1 VGRHSPQRTDES
13 NAPAASAPP
22 RDPSTESARA
32 VLSVRADG
40 LVESVSPDDEDAPQ
54 RRGVDVRAPTMRSI
68 LPGDPALEPAE
79 RLEVSPSALVELM
92 LGAAIWCDA
101 DLVVLQPASGEHHL
115 LVKRAAM
122 TLAKLA
128 VERDTGDA
136 AVARLA
142 LLTGLDPLVAS
153 GSLEGD
159 VNVARQV
166 VRAGADRAEVLVTVG
181 ASSEGLEA
189 EVRTQSVSSNAA
201 NHASQAPKRCTKCGA
216 VQSATQRSC
225 ALDGGELVVAV
236 DDPRPGG
243 SIGAWRVLSK
253 LGVGASGTVLAVEHA
268 LIGRAGAIKLLHV
281 TVQEAPL
288 AVRRFLVEARAACRL
303 RHPNVVE
310 VTDFGVLANGQP
322 YLVMERLAGGQ
333 LADRLDAEGALP
345 PAVALSIAREIA
357 LALEAAHAA
366 GIVHNDLKPENVV
379 LLEGSTDDT
388 PRLKVVDFGA
398 SSLAGVPDEEKGVV
412 YGTPAY
418 MAPERVQSDVVDA
431 RSDLYAVGIM
441 LHEMLGG
448 VLPFPGPSPD
458 AMLKAHIDTVAPP
471 AQSPFGPLPPSVL
484 RLVERVLRKRTDA
497 RHQTATE
504 LLADLDRALAD
515 VGRSDWRRWL
525 P

>member
-1 VGRHSPQRTDES
+1 MSHASPLSRPASSQRDRE
-13 NAPAASAPP
+13 AAADS
-22 RDPSTESARA
+22 SRA
-32 VLSVRADG
+32 VLSVREDG
-40 LVESVSPDDEDAPQ
+40 KVESVLPGDDDGPR
-54 RRGVDVRAPTMRSI
+54 RRGIDAHAATMRSI
-68 LPGDPALEPAE
+68 VPGDPAIEPAE
-79 RLEVSPSALVELM
+79 RLDISPAALVELM
-92 LGAAIWCDA
+92 LGAALWCDA
-101 DLVVLQPASGEHHL
+101 DLVVLEPVEGAHQV
-115 LVKRAAM
+115 LVKRGTS

-128 VERDTGDA
+128 VDRDTGDA

-166 VRAGADRAEVLVTVG
+166 VRAGADRAEVLVSVG

-189 EVRTQSVSSNAA
+189 EVRTQNVSTTATNQ
-201 NHASQAPKRCTKCGA
+201 ASQAVKRCTVCGA
-216 VQSATQRSC
+216 VQSAAHRRC
-225 ALDGGELVVAV
+225 ALDGGALVLAV

-243 SIGAWRVLSK
+243 AIGAWRVLSQ

-268 LIGRAGAIKLLHV
+268 VIGRAGAVKVLHV
-281 TVQEAPL
+281 TMNEAPL

-322 YLVMERLAGGQ
+322 YLVMERLSGAQ
-333 LADRLDAEGALP
+333 LADRLDTEGALP

-357 LALEAAHAA
+357 RALEAAHAA

-379 LLEGSTDDT
+379 LLDGSTDDA

-418 MAPERVQSDVVDA
+418 MAPERVQSDVVDP

-448 VLPFPGPSPD
+448 VLPFPGPTPE
-458 AMLKAHIDTVAPP
+458 AMLKAHIDTPAPP
-471 AQSPFGPLPPSVL
+471 AQSPFGALPPSVL
-484 RLVERVLRKRTDA
+484 RLVERVLRKRADA

-504 LLADLDRALAD
+504 MLGDLERALAD
-515 VGRSDWRRWL
+515 LGRSDWRRWL

>member
-1 VGRHSPQRTDES
+1 M
-13 NAPAASAPP
+13 
-22 RDPSTESARA
+22 
-32 VLSVRADG
+32 LSVREDG
-40 LVESVSPDDEDAPQ
+40 LVESVRPDEAEGSRRRRVDAH
-54 RRGVDVRAPTMRSI
+54 AATMRSI

-79 RLEVSPSALVELM
+79 RLEISPAALVELM

-101 DLVVLQPASGEHHL
+101 DLVVLQPADGGEHQL

-153 GSLEGD
+153 GSLEGH

-166 VRAGADRAEVLVTVG
+166 VRAAEDRAEVLVTVG

-189 EVRTQSVSSNAA
+189 EVRTQSVSSTA
-201 NHASQAPKRCTKCGA
+201 ASQASHALKRCTQCGA
-216 VQSATQRSC
+216 VQSAAHRRC
-225 ALDGGELVVAV
+225 ALDGGMLVLAI

-243 SIGAWRVLSK
+243 AIGAWRVLSK
-253 LGVGASGTVLAVEHA
+253 LGVGASGTVFAVEHA
-268 LIGRAGAIKLLHV
+268 LIGRAGAVKVLHV

-310 VTDFGVLANGQP
+310 VTDFGVLASGQP
-322 YLVMERLAGGQ
+322 YLVMERLAGAQ
-333 LADRLDAEGALP
+333 LAERLDAEGALQP
-345 PAVALSIAREIA
+345 KVALSIAREIA
-357 LALEAAHAA
+357 RALEAAHAA

-379 LLEGSTDDT
+379 LLEGSTDET

-418 MAPERVQSDVVDA
+418 MAPERVQSDVVDP

-448 VLPFPGPSPD
+448 VLPFPGPTPE
-458 AMLKAHIDTVAPP
+458 AMLKAHIDTMAPP
-471 AQSPFGPLPPSVL
+471 AQSPYGPLPPSVL
-484 RLVERVLRKRTDA
+484 RLVERVLRKRADT

-504 LLADLDRALAD
+504 LLADLERAITD